1 MSGGA
6 SRAIGSEPEHD
17 SAGGSLI
24 TGSPDVFIN
33 GNPAV
38 RVGDQV
44 RPHGRRAHRGATMV
58 SGSDTVFING
68 LPAVRAG
75 DVASCGHTISGS
87 DNVSIG

>member
-1 MSGGA
+1 MAGGG
-6 SRAIGSEPEHD
+6 SRAVGPGAQHD
-17 SAGGSLI
+17 SAGGALI

-38 RVGDQV
+38 RLGDQV
-44 RPHGRRAHRGATMV
+44 QSHGRRGHRAPVMV

-68 LPAVRAG
+68 LPAVREG
-75 DVASCGHTISGS
+75 DVASCGHTITGS